1 MRSLTEV
8 GRVGNLKTIVFS
20 QGCSYR
26 ERLDLLL
33 AEMGILSVAALAFG
47 SIDAILS
54 CVAAGIGI
62 TLLPR
67 GLVSNAAQRNHVA
80 VHALASDT
88 ARMET
93 LFVRRRDAYL
103 SNAMR
108 AFLDVARNPCAAL
121 LCARRGLGQQCSVWP
136 YLHRSIR
143 GLRKDSSIV
152 NKEAKWSQDRVR
164 LQSREMAKASR
175 QSCLHVETFESP
187 KDFLAF
193 PKYDAPSC
201 LILDVRLRGESGLAF
216 QQEAH
221 RCGVRMPILFIT
233 AHGDIEMTVKAM
245 KAGALDFFAKPFRDQ
260 DMLDAIAHALKRD
273 AERRESEQAL
283 ATLQE
288 SYETLTQ
295 REREVMKFVVA
306 GMLNKQIA
314 YELHLSE
321 ITVKIHRGQVMKK
334 MVSRSLPDL
343 VRKAEALG
351 IDQRQPSSN

>member
-1 MRSLTEV
+1 MVSGPSSTSITRNGEGKS
-8 GRVGNLKTIVFS
+8 
-20 QGCSYR
+20 
-26 ERLDLLL
+26 
-33 AEMGILSVAALAFG
+33 SVVYVIDDDE
-47 SIDAILS
+47 SIRFVLN
-54 CVAAGIGI
+54 
-62 TLLPR
+62 
-67 GLVSNAAQRNHVA
+67 GLVR
-80 VHALASDT
+80 
-88 ARMET
+88 
-93 LFVRRRDAYL
+93 
-103 SNAMR
+103 
-108 AFLDVARNPCAAL
+108 
-121 LCARRGLGQQCSVWP
+121 SV
-136 YLHRSIR
+136 
-143 GLRKDSSIV
+143 G
-152 NKEAKWSQDRVR
+152 
-164 LQSREMAKASR
+164 
-175 QSCLHVETFESP
+175 LHVETFESP

-288 SYETLTQ
+288 SYESLTQ

>member
-1 MRSLTEV
+1 MVPGPSSTSITRNGE
-8 GRVGNLKTIVFS
+8 GKP
-20 QGCSYR
+20 
-26 ERLDLLL
+26 
-33 AEMGILSVAALAFG
+33 SVVYVIDDDE
-47 SIDAILS
+47 SIRFVLN
-54 CVAAGIGI
+54 
-62 TLLPR
+62 
-67 GLVSNAAQRNHVA
+67 GLVR
-80 VHALASDT
+80 
-88 ARMET
+88 
-93 LFVRRRDAYL
+93 
-103 SNAMR
+103 
-108 AFLDVARNPCAAL
+108 
-121 LCARRGLGQQCSVWP
+121 SV
-136 YLHRSIR
+136 
-143 GLRKDSSIV
+143 G
-152 NKEAKWSQDRVR
+152 
-164 LQSREMAKASR
+164 
-175 QSCLHVETFESP
+175 LHVETFESP

-288 SYETLTQ
+288 SYESLTQ

>member
-1 MRSLTEV
+1 MVSGPSST
-8 GRVGNLKTIVFS
+8 
-20 QGCSYR
+20 
-26 ERLDLLL
+26 
-33 AEMGILSVAALAFG
+33 
-47 SIDAILS
+47 SITRNGEGKPPVVYVIDDDESIRFVLN
-54 CVAAGIGI
+54 
-62 TLLPR
+62 
-67 GLVSNAAQRNHVA
+67 GLVR
-80 VHALASDT
+80 
-88 ARMET
+88 
-93 LFVRRRDAYL
+93 
-103 SNAMR
+103 
-108 AFLDVARNPCAAL
+108 
-121 LCARRGLGQQCSVWP
+121 SV
-136 YLHRSIR
+136 
-143 GLRKDSSIV
+143 G
-152 NKEAKWSQDRVR
+152 
-164 LQSREMAKASR
+164 
-175 QSCLHVETFESP
+175 LHVETFESP

-273 AERRESEQAL
+273 AERRESEHAL

-288 SYETLTQ
+288 SYESLTQ
-295 REREVMKFVVA
+295 REREVMKFVVS

-321 ITVKIHRGQVMKK
+321 ITVKIHRGQVMRK
-334 MVSRSLPDL
+334 MASRSLPDL

-351 IDQRQPSSN
+351 IDQRQTRSN

>member
-1 MRSLTEV
+1 MVPGPSSTSITKNGE
-8 GRVGNLKTIVFS
+8 GKP
-20 QGCSYR
+20 
-26 ERLDLLL
+26 
-33 AEMGILSVAALAFG
+33 SVVYVIDDDE
-47 SIDAILS
+47 SIRFVLN
-54 CVAAGIGI
+54 
-62 TLLPR
+62 
-67 GLVSNAAQRNHVA
+67 GLVR
-80 VHALASDT
+80 
-88 ARMET
+88 
-93 LFVRRRDAYL
+93 
-103 SNAMR
+103 
-108 AFLDVARNPCAAL
+108 
-121 LCARRGLGQQCSVWP
+121 SV
-136 YLHRSIR
+136 
-143 GLRKDSSIV
+143 G
-152 NKEAKWSQDRVR
+152 
-164 LQSREMAKASR
+164 
-175 QSCLHVETFESP
+175 LHVETFESP

-221 RCGVRMPILFIT
+221 NCGVRMPILFIT

-273 AERRESEQAL
+273 AERRESEHAL

-288 SYETLTQ
+288 SYESLTQ

-334 MVSRSLPDL
+334 MASRSLPDL

-351 IDQRQPSSN
+351 IDQRQTSSN

>member
-1 MRSLTEV
+1 MVSGPSSASITRNGEGKS
-8 GRVGNLKTIVFS
+8 
-20 QGCSYR
+20 
-26 ERLDLLL
+26 
-33 AEMGILSVAALAFG
+33 SVVYVIDDDE
-47 SIDAILS
+47 SIRFVLN
-54 CVAAGIGI
+54 
-62 TLLPR
+62 
-67 GLVSNAAQRNHVA
+67 GLVR
-80 VHALASDT
+80 
-88 ARMET
+88 
-93 LFVRRRDAYL
+93 
-103 SNAMR
+103 
-108 AFLDVARNPCAAL
+108 
-121 LCARRGLGQQCSVWP
+121 SV
-136 YLHRSIR
+136 
-143 GLRKDSSIV
+143 G
-152 NKEAKWSQDRVR
+152 
-164 LQSREMAKASR
+164 
-175 QSCLHVETFESP
+175 LHVETFESP

-288 SYETLTQ
+288 SYESLTQ

>member
-1 MRSLTEV
+1 MVSGPSSTSITRNGEGKS
-8 GRVGNLKTIVFS
+8 
-20 QGCSYR
+20 
-26 ERLDLLL
+26 
-33 AEMGILSVAALAFG
+33 SVVYVIDDDE
-47 SIDAILS
+47 SIRFVLN
-54 CVAAGIGI
+54 
-62 TLLPR
+62 
-67 GLVSNAAQRNHVA
+67 GLVR
-80 VHALASDT
+80 
-88 ARMET
+88 
-93 LFVRRRDAYL
+93 
-103 SNAMR
+103 
-108 AFLDVARNPCAAL
+108 
-121 LCARRGLGQQCSVWP
+121 SV
-136 YLHRSIR
+136 
-143 GLRKDSSIV
+143 G
-152 NKEAKWSQDRVR
+152 
-164 LQSREMAKASR
+164 
-175 QSCLHVETFESP
+175 LHVETFESP

-273 AERRESEQAL
+273 AERRQSEQAL

>member
-1 MRSLTEV
+1 MVSGPSSTSITRNGE
-8 GRVGNLKTIVFS
+8 GKP
-20 QGCSYR
+20 
-26 ERLDLLL
+26 
-33 AEMGILSVAALAFG
+33 SVVYVIDDDE
-47 SIDAILS
+47 SIRFVLN
-54 CVAAGIGI
+54 
-62 TLLPR
+62 
-67 GLVSNAAQRNHVA
+67 GLVR
-80 VHALASDT
+80 
-88 ARMET
+88 
-93 LFVRRRDAYL
+93 
-103 SNAMR
+103 
-108 AFLDVARNPCAAL
+108 
-121 LCARRGLGQQCSVWP
+121 SV
-136 YLHRSIR
+136 
-143 GLRKDSSIV
+143 G
-152 NKEAKWSQDRVR
+152 
-164 LQSREMAKASR
+164 
-175 QSCLHVETFESP
+175 LHVETFESP

-273 AERRESEQAL
+273 AERRESEHAL

-288 SYETLTQ
+288 SYGSLTQ

-334 MVSRSLPDL
+334 MASRSLPDL
-343 VRKAEALG
+343 VRKAEALS
-351 IDQRQPSSN
+351 IDQRQTSSN

>member
-1 MRSLTEV
+1 MVSGPSSTSITRNGE
-8 GRVGNLKTIVFS
+8 GKP
-20 QGCSYR
+20 
-26 ERLDLLL
+26 
-33 AEMGILSVAALAFG
+33 SVVYVIDDDE
-47 SIDAILS
+47 SIRFVLN
-54 CVAAGIGI
+54 
-62 TLLPR
+62 
-67 GLVSNAAQRNHVA
+67 GLVR
-80 VHALASDT
+80 
-88 ARMET
+88 
-93 LFVRRRDAYL
+93 
-103 SNAMR
+103 
-108 AFLDVARNPCAAL
+108 
-121 LCARRGLGQQCSVWP
+121 SV
-136 YLHRSIR
+136 
-143 GLRKDSSIV
+143 G
-152 NKEAKWSQDRVR
+152 
-164 LQSREMAKASR
+164 
-175 QSCLHVETFESP
+175 LHVETFESP

>member
-1 MRSLTEV
+1 MVPGPSSTSIKRNGE
-8 GRVGNLKTIVFS
+8 GKP
-20 QGCSYR
+20 
-26 ERLDLLL
+26 
-33 AEMGILSVAALAFG
+33 SVVYVIDDDE
-47 SIDAILS
+47 SIRFVLN
-54 CVAAGIGI
+54 
-62 TLLPR
+62 
-67 GLVSNAAQRNHVA
+67 GLVR
-80 VHALASDT
+80 
-88 ARMET
+88 
-93 LFVRRRDAYL
+93 
-103 SNAMR
+103 
-108 AFLDVARNPCAAL
+108 
-121 LCARRGLGQQCSVWP
+121 SV
-136 YLHRSIR
+136 
-143 GLRKDSSIV
+143 G
-152 NKEAKWSQDRVR
+152 
-164 LQSREMAKASR
+164 
-175 QSCLHVETFESP
+175 LHVETFESP

-273 AERRESEQAL
+273 AERRESEHAL

-288 SYETLTQ
+288 SYESLTQ

-321 ITVKIHRGQVMKK
+321 ITVKIHRGQVMRK
-334 MVSRSLPDL
+334 MASRSLPDL

-351 IDQRQPSSN
+351 IDQRQTSSN

>member
-1 MRSLTEV
+1 MVSGPSSTSITRNGEGKS
-8 GRVGNLKTIVFS
+8 
-20 QGCSYR
+20 
-26 ERLDLLL
+26 
-33 AEMGILSVAALAFG
+33 SVVYVIDDDE
-47 SIDAILS
+47 SIRFVLN
-54 CVAAGIGI
+54 
-62 TLLPR
+62 
-67 GLVSNAAQRNHVA
+67 GLVR
-80 VHALASDT
+80 
-88 ARMET
+88 
-93 LFVRRRDAYL
+93 
-103 SNAMR
+103 
-108 AFLDVARNPCAAL
+108 
-121 LCARRGLGQQCSVWP
+121 SV
-136 YLHRSIR
+136 
-143 GLRKDSSIV
+143 G
-152 NKEAKWSQDRVR
+152 
-164 LQSREMAKASR
+164 
-175 QSCLHVETFESP
+175 LHVETFESP

-273 AERRESEQAL
+273 AERRESELAL

-288 SYETLTQ
+288 SYESLTQ

-334 MVSRSLPDL
+334 MASRSLPDL
-343 VRKAEALG
+343 VRKAEALA
-351 IDQRQPSSN
+351 IDQRQTSAN

>member
-1 MRSLTEV
+1 MVSGPSSTSITRNGE
-8 GRVGNLKTIVFS
+8 GKP
-20 QGCSYR
+20 
-26 ERLDLLL
+26 
-33 AEMGILSVAALAFG
+33 SVVYVIDDDE
-47 SIDAILS
+47 SIRFVLN
-54 CVAAGIGI
+54 
-62 TLLPR
+62 
-67 GLVSNAAQRNHVA
+67 GLVR
-80 VHALASDT
+80 
-88 ARMET
+88 
-93 LFVRRRDAYL
+93 
-103 SNAMR
+103 
-108 AFLDVARNPCAAL
+108 
-121 LCARRGLGQQCSVWP
+121 SV
-136 YLHRSIR
+136 
-143 GLRKDSSIV
+143 G
-152 NKEAKWSQDRVR
+152 
-164 LQSREMAKASR
+164 
-175 QSCLHVETFESP
+175 LHVETFESP

-288 SYETLTQ
+288 SYESLTQ